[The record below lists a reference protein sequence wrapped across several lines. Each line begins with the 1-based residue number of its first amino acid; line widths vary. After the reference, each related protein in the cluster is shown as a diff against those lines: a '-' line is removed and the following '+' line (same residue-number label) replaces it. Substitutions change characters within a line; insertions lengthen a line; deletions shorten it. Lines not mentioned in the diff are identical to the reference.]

1 MTRYF
6 KEAMKVLDKD
16 SSKLNKNDV
25 TYIRDLYTMFSIEEY
40 ESIGALEEV
49 IMQIAITPNNKLT
62 LSDIS

>member
-6 KEAMKVLDKD
+6 KEAMKVMDKD
-16 SSKLNKNDV
+16 SSKINKNDV
-25 TYIRDLYTMFSIEEY
+25 RYIRDLYTMFSIEEY

-62 LSDIS
+62 PSDIS

>member
-16 SSKLNKNDV
+16 SSKINKEDIS
-25 TYIRDLYTMFSIEEY
+25 YIRDLYTMFSIEEY

-49 IMQIAITPNNKLT
+49 IMQIAMNPDNKLT
-62 LSDIS
+62 TRQIE

>member
-40 ESIGALEEV
+40 ESIGALEEL

>member
-25 TYIRDLYTMFSIEEY
+25 TYIRDLYPMFSIEEY

-49 IMQIAITPNNKLT
+49 IMQIAITPNNKLKP
-62 LSDIS
+62 SDIS

>member
-16 SSKLNKNDV
+16 SSKLTKNDV
-25 TYIRDLYTMFSIEEY
+25 TYIRDLYPMFSIEEY

-62 LSDIS
+62 TSQIA